1 MKLNEYVC
9 ISDLT
14 LLSSKQIEA
23 FAAYL
28 KFLGYNRAEDFWERR
43 PAFNDDAVITIFDST
58 IYGEY
63 VLWTDGVDTD
73 LTNRIS
79 YEEVLR
85 MVAIGEAMTHEC

>member
-28 KFLGYNRAEDFWERR
+28 KFLGYNRAENF
-43 PAFNDDAVITIFDST
+43 
-58 IYGEY
+58 
-63 VLWTDGVDTD
+63 
-73 LTNRIS
+73 
-79 YEEVLR
+79 
-85 MVAIGEAMTHEC
+85 